1 MSTRMC
7 VLDQVFSLQSY
18 IAIIFAYKK
27 AVRIYYII
35 KNFNAATDRKTVESQ
50 FFLLY
55 VQLKFKCI

>member
-1 MSTRMC
+1 MCVCVC

-18 IAIIFAYKK
+18 FAIIFEYKK

-50 FFLLY
+50 FFFCFTY
-55 VQLKFKCI
+55 N